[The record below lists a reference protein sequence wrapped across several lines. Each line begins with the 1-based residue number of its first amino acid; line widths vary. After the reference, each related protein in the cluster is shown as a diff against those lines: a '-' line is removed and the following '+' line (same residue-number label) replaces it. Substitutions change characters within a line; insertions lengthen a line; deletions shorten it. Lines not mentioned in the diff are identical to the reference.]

1 VAAVF
6 GEGVTTD
13 EPSVD
18 SDSQMRQSTLALIC
32 GLILVVILAYS
43 WCGRNPPGQVSVLSN
58 TPTPT
63 PARVTPSPTAIA
75 AASASIAATPTSPTR
90 PLETPPPEFQKL
102 IQKADPAVIEITVF
116 DAKGQL
122 LRTGN
127 GFFVSRDGLFVTSTA
142 TIADGAYGVA
152 KSSDGKIRNVS
163 GVIASSPESELALLR
178 AETKVGVPFLPL
190 SKTSESIVVGAWA
203 AAAGSSLQHKEQP
216 IAAGKI
222 SARGSDPKK
231 DSFQI
236 SGVIPQ
242 DASGAPVLDDQGEVV
257 GIVTSGGKNEVRP
270 TSLLDPLLAQA
281 KPGVTGR
288 WAAAPVESP
297 TATPTPRTAARKV
310 LYNPAPKYP
319 FEARSIRL
327 GPNRG
332 NGRYRVTFDPSGAVK
347 NVQIVTSTGQ
357 PILDN
362 AAVEA
367 LRQWR
372 VEPGQSDWTVLVPV
386 TFQP

>member
-1 VAAVF
+1 
-6 GEGVTTD
+6 
-13 EPSVD
+13 
-18 SDSQMRQSTLALIC
+18 MRQSTLALIC
-32 GLILVVILAYS
+32 GLILFVVLAYS
-43 WCGRNPPGQVSVLSN
+43 WCGRNPPGQVSVLAP

-63 PARVTPSPTAIA
+63 PLPATPAATAAATAATASAVAKASPTA
-75 AASASIAATPTSPTR
+75 
-90 PLETPPPEFQKL
+90 PLETPPPEFQKV
-102 IQKADPAVIEITVF
+102 IQKADPAIIEITVF
-116 DAKGQL
+116 DAKGQR

-127 GFFVSRDGLFVTSTA
+127 GFFASRDGLFVTSAA

-152 KSSDGKIRNVS
+152 KSSDGKIRNVT

-178 AETKVGVPFLPL
+178 AETKIGVPFLPL

-203 AAAGSSLQHKEQP
+203 AVVGSSLEHKAQP
-216 IAAGKI
+216 LAAGKI

-236 SGVIPQ
+236 NGMIPQ
-242 DASGAPVLDDQGEVV
+242 DASGAPVVDDQGEVV
-257 GIVTSGGKNEVRP
+257 GIVTVGGKNEVRP

-297 TATPTPRTAARKV
+297 TPSVTPRTAARRV

-327 GPNRG
+327 GPSRG
-332 NGRYRVTFDPSGAVK
+332 NGRYRVTFDPSGSVK
-347 NVQIVTSTGQ
+347 NVQVVTSTGQ

-372 VEPGQSDWTVLVPV
+372 VESGQSDWTVLVPV